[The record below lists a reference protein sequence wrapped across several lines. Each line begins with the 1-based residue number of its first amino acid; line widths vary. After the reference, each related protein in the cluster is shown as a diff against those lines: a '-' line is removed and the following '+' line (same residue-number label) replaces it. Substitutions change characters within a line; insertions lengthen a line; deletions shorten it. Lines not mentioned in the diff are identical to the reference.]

1 MNLKSFKEQ
10 TFWLLLI
17 ALLIIG
23 ISLLH
28 YITPT
33 TKHHYH
39 LIYMQAYFIP
49 ILIASFQFGIRG
61 GVISALAVSAAYLPH
76 IMFQWGG
83 ITSDNLMRFLQIG
96 LFNIIGFLTGYKTSR
111 EKQEKGNYLHAA
123 IELEKSLTKLQEQTE
138 ILSQLEEQL
147 HQTDRLAIIGELTAS
162 LAHEV
167 RNPLGSILGTTQIL
181 KDELQTTEKQK
192 EFLNILENETHRL
205 NMVVENYLNFARKQK
220 SPDSKFDIRDILHD
234 VLLLLNQKIRKLGI
248 INKLNIPN
256 TPVIIKGN
264 IGHLQ
269 QIIMNIVLNSIQA
282 MPNGGELNIKLIK
295 SNSKPDLVQ
304 LFVEDNGI
312 GMKPETLKKIFKP
325 FYTKKEFGTGLGLS
339 IVKRIIDE
347 NHWQIDVNSEERKG
361 SQFIVSIPIDS
372 SNKKNQD
379 SLNENSTHR

>member
-1 MNLKSFKEQ
+1 MEQMNLKSFKEQ

-205 NMVVENYLNFARKQK
+205 NMVVENYLNFSHKQK
-220 SPDSKFDIRDILHD
+220 SPDSEFDIRDILHD
-234 VLLLLNQKIRKLGI
+234 VLLLLNQKINKLGI
-248 INKLNIPN
+248 INKMNIPN

-269 QIIMNIVLNSIQA
+269 QIIMNIILNAIQA
-282 MPNGGELNIKLIK
+282 MPNGGELNIKLLK
-295 SNSKPDLVQ
+295 SNSKPILVQ
-304 LFVEDNGI
+304 LFIEDNGI

-325 FYTKKEFGTGLGLS
+325 FYTQKEFGTGLGLS
-339 IVKRIIDE
+339 IVKRLIDE

-361 SQFIVSIPIDS
+361 SQFIISIPLI
-372 SNKKNQD
+372 
-379 SLNENSTHR
+379 